1 MFTLLKYLR
10 RCGWSI
16 LLVTALLFVQAYAE
30 LSLPDYTAGI
40 VNVGITQGGVS
51 RAAPEQIREETLN
64 ALSLYMKDGE
74 LEQVLVA
81 VYRKDERGVYTL
93 GQTDS
98 DTLDQL
104 AGIFSVPMAIVSQF
118 GDASEFER
126 LSVFGEASDALPDR
140 LQLLLESGFLSREQ
154 VELFGSILQVDPSNP
169 QEAMRT
175 LLDSGIVTAEQ
186 LAGLQHM
193 TPDQARGMLIR
204 AFADMLFSADAAQLI
219 LKQMAIA
226 FVQAEYRT
234 IGVDM
239 RAMQTRYLL
248 AVGTK
253 MLGMTLLMIVAAISA
268 GYLASRAAAEVA
280 RGLREQIFSKV
291 TAFSQGDMEKFSTAS
306 LITRS
311 TNDIQQVAI
320 SAIML
325 LRIALYA
332 PILGI
337 GGVFRVMRTDTGLS
351 WIIYVAVGLLM
362 IIVSALVY
370 VAMPKFN
377 RIQSLIDRINLVARE
392 ILTGL
397 PVIRAFSREAHE
409 NARFERANQ
418 DLMGTQ
424 LFVTRTM
431 ALMIPLMMLIMNGIS
446 LTIMWFGGIG
456 IDMGQLQVGDMMA
469 FITYTMQIVMS
480 FLMLSMLSVF
490 VPRAIVSAE
499 RVDEVLRTEPGIVD
513 GAHARDDALSTC
525 GGIVS
530 FEDVAF
536 RYPDADADTL
546 SGITF
551 TALPGK
557 TTAIIGSTGSGKST
571 LINLL
576 PRFFDVTGG
585 RIAID
590 GVDIRDVT
598 LPALRAALGYVPQKG
613 VLFSGDIASNI
624 KFGGDAITDDDMV
637 WAAEIAQAAD
647 FIGEKKDGYED
658 PIAQGGTNV
667 SGGQKQRL
675 SIARALA
682 KKPPV
687 LLFDDSFSALDYKTD
702 VALRRALAE
711 KLSDTTVIIIAQRIS
726 TVLHAD
732 QIIVLHEGRIC
743 GIGTHPE
750 LMRSSPVYAEIAKS
764 QLSEAEL
771 GGAGA

>member
-1 MFTLLKYLR
+1 MITLLKYLR
-10 RCGWSI
+10 RSGWSI

-30 LSLPDYTAGI
+30 LSLPDYTANI

-64 ALSLYMKDGE
+64 TLSLYMKEGE
-74 LEQVLVA
+74 HERALA
-81 VYRKDERGVYTL
+81 AYRKNERDVYVL
-93 GQTDS
+93 QHADI

-104 AGIFSVPMAIVSQF
+104 AEIFSVPMAIASQF
-118 GDASEFER
+118 GNASEASPER
-126 LSVFGEASDALPDR
+126 LS
-140 LQLLLESGFLSREQ
+140 QLLASGMLTEQ
-154 VELFGSILQVDPSNP
+154 QAGLFERITQADPSSNP
-169 QEAMRT
+169 LEVVRA

-186 LAGLQHM
+186 LVQLQRM

-204 AFADMLFSADAAQLI
+204 AFADALFGDGAQLI
-219 LKQMAIA
+219 IKQMAIA
-226 FVQAEYRT
+226 FVQTEYQA

-239 RAMQTRYLL
+239 RTVQTRYLL
-248 AVGTK
+248 EVGAR
-253 MLGMTLLMIVAAISA
+253 MLGMTLLMIAAAIGA
-268 GYLASRAAAEVA
+268 GYLASRTAAEIA
-280 RGLREQIFSKV
+280 RSLREKVFSKV
-291 TAFSQGDMEKFSTAS
+291 ISFSQGDIEQFSTAS

-311 TNDIQQVAI
+311 TNDIQQVAM
-320 SAIML
+320 SSIML
-325 LRIALYA
+325 MRIALYA

-337 GGVFRVMRTDTGLS
+337 GGVFRVMRTDTGLG
-351 WIIYVAVGLLM
+351 WIIYVAVGLLF
-362 IIVSALVY
+362 ILVSTLVY
-370 VAMPKFN
+370 FAMPKFN
-377 RIQSLIDRINLVARE
+377 KIPTLIDRLNLVARE

-397 PVIRAFSREAHE
+397 PVIRAFSRETHE
-409 NARFERANQ
+409 NARFEQASQ
-418 DLMGTQ
+418 DLMRTQ
-424 LFVTRTM
+424 LFITRTM
-431 ALMIPLMMLIMNGIS
+431 ALMMPLMMLIMNGIS
-446 LTIMWFGGIG
+446 LTIMWFGGLG

-490 VPRAIVSAE
+490 VPRAIVSAGRIE
-499 RVDEVLRTEPGIVD
+499 EVLQAEPSISD
-513 GAHARDDALSTC
+513 GANLRKYEIGQSK
-525 GGIVS
+525 GVVS
-530 FEDVAF
+530 FENVAF
-536 RYPDADADTL
+536 RYPGADMDTL

-551 TALPGK
+551 TAMPER

-576 PRFFDVTGG
+576 PRFYDASGG
-585 RIAID
+585 RITID
-590 GVDIRDVT
+590 GVDIREIS
-598 LPALRAALGYVPQKG
+598 LKELRAALGYVPQKG

-624 KFGGDAITDDDMV
+624 KFGGESISDEDMI

-647 FIGEKKDGYED
+647 FIAEKKDGYGD

-711 KLSDTTVIIIAQRIS
+711 LYADTTVIIVAQRIS

-732 QIIVLHEGRIC
+732 QIVVLHEGKIE
-743 GIGTHPE
+743 GIGTHRE
-750 LMRSSPVYAEIAKS
+750 LMTSCPLYTEIAKS

-771 GGAGA
+771 GGTGA